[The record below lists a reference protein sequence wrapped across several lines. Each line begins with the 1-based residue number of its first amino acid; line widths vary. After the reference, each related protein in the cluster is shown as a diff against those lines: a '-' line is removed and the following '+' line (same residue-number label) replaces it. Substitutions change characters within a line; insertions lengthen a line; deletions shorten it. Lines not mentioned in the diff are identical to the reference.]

1 MQKLELWIEKSGK
14 TQEQIAADLGVTQGS
29 VSRWCAGEA
38 IPRPEMMQK
47 IVEYTGGEV
56 QPNDFYEGE

>member
-29 VSRWCAGEA
+29 VSRWCLGLA
-38 IPRPEMMQK
+38 IPRPEMMAK

-56 QPNDFYEGE
+56 QPNDFYEE